1 MDSTN
6 NNNLNKGKN
15 IIFKNQKNLID
26 NCQILSCNQYSSRNI
41 EFIST
46 FEIYY
51 LKNIKKSFY
60 IAFPQNNE
68 EGLLKII
75 KYNYIKHK
83 CEEIYSLK
91 NQFNIRKIKY
101 FYEPLTQ
108 KEYLFISSKEGLF
121 IFLIKN
127 EKEYELIDSIK
138 KEGITGG
145 FSSRRAI
152 IPIYNFEIIYD
163 KFEKKSY
170 LIISYSYQSGCT
182 SKMNQTLI
190 YKFQEKEI
198 NLIKEFSYRSY
209 EGRSLLLLLYEDNYR
224 QKIYLITYI
233 NQILRYI
240 EISDKLN
247 DYKNCDD
254 LPIIFSTGQEL
265 KKLDIS
271 IMRTLYKYGCIVPY
285 REKDLLFLC
294 NEYGHLLI
302 IDLVQKRFIDNL
314 NLNFNI
320 NSVIN
325 FCNNKII
332 FGSAKSFL
340 IFDIDLNKIISNYEY
355 DYGKYFYLI
364 SVKKFVSE
372 EDNFYSLIIDYSDSK
387 IRLFYL

>member
-1 MDSTN
+1 M
-6 NNNLNKGKN
+6 K
-15 IIFKNQKNLID
+15 
-26 NCQILSCNQYSSRNI
+26 
-41 EFIST
+41 
-46 FEIYY
+46 
-51 LKNIKKSFY
+51 
-60 IAFPQNNE
+60 
-68 EGLLKII
+68 
-75 KYNYIKHK
+75 
-83 CEEIYSLK
+83 
-91 NQFNIRKIKY
+91 
-101 FYEPLTQ
+101 
-108 KEYLFISSKEGLF
+108 
-121 IFLIKN
+121 
-127 EKEYELIDSIK
+127 
-138 KEGITGG
+138 
-145 FSSRRAI
+145 
-152 IPIYNFEIIYD
+152 
-163 KFEKKSY
+163 KKSY
-170 LIISYSYQSGCT
+170 LIVLYSYRCGCIT
-182 SKMNQTLI
+182 KKNETLI

-198 NLIKEFSYRSY
+198 NLIKEFSYKSD
-209 EGRSLLLLLYEDNYR
+209 EGRSLLLLYEDNYK

-254 LPIIFSTGQEL
+254 LPNIFNTGQEL

-314 NLNFNI
+314 NLNFKI

-332 FGSAKSFL
+332 FGSRNSFL

-355 DYGKYFYLI
+355 DYGKYCYLI

>member
-15 IIFKNQKNLID
+15 IIFKKQKNLID
-26 NCQILSCNQYSSRNI
+26 NYQISSDQNSSIDI

-68 EGLLKII
+68 EGLLKIV
-75 KYNYIKHK
+75 KYNYISHK
-83 CEEIYSLK
+83 NEEIYSLK

-108 KEYLFISSKEGLF
+108 KEYLFIGSEEGLF

-127 EKEYELIDSIK
+127 EKEYELIDSVI
-138 KEGITGG
+138 KEGKTGG
-145 FSSRRAI
+145 FCSRRAI

-170 LIISYSYQSGCT
+170 LIVLYSYRCGCIT
-182 SKMNQTLI
+182 KKNETLI

-198 NLIKEFSYRSY
+198 NLIKEFSYRSD
-209 EGRSLLLLLYEDNYR
+209 EGRSLLLLYEDNYK

-254 LPIIFSTGQEL
+254 LPNIFNTGQEL

-332 FGSAKSFL
+332 FGSRKSFL

-355 DYGKYFYLI
+355 DYGKYCYLI